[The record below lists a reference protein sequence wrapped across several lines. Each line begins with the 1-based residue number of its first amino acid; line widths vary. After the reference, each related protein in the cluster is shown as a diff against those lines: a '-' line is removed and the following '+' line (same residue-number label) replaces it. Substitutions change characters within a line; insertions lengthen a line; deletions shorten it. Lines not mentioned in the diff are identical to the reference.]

1 MTHYQLVAQNKRRSW
16 LVLLGFMV
24 FAIFLGWLLVTA
36 ANYDPIFVVFIGII
50 STIGSLVSYWF
61 SDQIVLGI
69 SKARPV
75 SRQEFFDYYTVAENL
90 AASQQLPV
98 PKLYV
103 IDDTAMN
110 AFATGRD
117 PDHAVICATTGL
129 LNKLSRPQIE
139 GVIAHELAHVR
150 NYDIRLMT
158 LVSVLVGFVVLLADW
173 MLRSMAFGRRSRDTN
188 HKAGPILMLI
198 ALIAA
203 ILTPIIAQIIKLAVS
218 RSREFV
224 ADADGVAMTKN
235 PQGLIDA
242 LELLGQDR
250 EPLEAANKATAHM
263 YIVSPLNNLTKEDR
277 GLFANLFA
285 THPPLADRVA
295 ALRSLVQ

>member
-16 LVLLGFMV
+16 LVLLGFV
-24 FAIFLGWLLVTA
+24 AVVTSLGWLLVTA
-36 ANYDPIFVVFIGII
+36 ANYDPFLVVFVGLF
-50 STIGSLVSYWF
+50 SAVGSLISYWF

-69 SKARPV
+69 SGARPAT
-75 SRQEFFDYYTVAENL
+75 RKEFFDFYTVSENL
-90 AASQQLPV
+90 AASQQLPM

-117 PDHAVICATTGL
+117 PQHAVICATTGL
-129 LNKLSRPQIE
+129 LNRLSRSEVE

-150 NYDIRLMT
+150 NFDIRLMT
-158 LVSVLVGFVVLLADW
+158 LVSVLVGFIVLLADW
-173 MLRSMAFGRRSRDTN
+173 MLRSMAVSRRDNDSES
-188 HKAGPILMLI
+188 KAGPILMVI
-198 ALIAA
+198 ALVAA

-235 PQGLIDA
+235 PQGLILA
-242 LELLGQDR
+242 LEKLGQDR
-250 EPLEAANKATAHM
+250 EPLEAANKATAHLF
-263 YIVSPLNNLTKEDR
+263 IVSPLDNLGKEDR
-277 GLFANLFA
+277 GFFANLFS
-285 THPPLADRVA
+285 THPPLTDRIA